1 MGVAMMNPELRRKIK
16 VRMRPDLVIN
26 QQRYGGQSYFIIK
39 DPVGLRYFRF
49 REEELFL
56 LKQLDGYKNLDDI
69 RHEFVDKFR
78 PQRLSVPELE
88 RFVSQLLQA
97 GLATAQTPQAGQR
110 LYERYKKRQR
120 DKIKQMLLNVMYIK
134 VPVFDPE
141 KLLNRLLPYTY
152 FLFTIPFLLLAT
164 TFGLASL
171 LLVLVNWSTFISKL
185 PAYYDFFTVRNV
197 IFMWITLGIVKVLH
211 EFGHGLSCKRFGGE
225 VHEMGLLF
233 LVFTPCLYCN
243 VTDAWMLPNKWHRA
257 IIGAAG
263 MYVELILSSIFVW
276 IWWYTEPGLLNTLSL
291 SIIFVCSVST
301 VLFNANPL
309 LRFDGY
315 YILADLAE
323 IPNLRERSNKYLGTV
338 AGQLFLGED
347 PVKDPFAPQT
357 NRWLFVTYAVA
368 AYLYRILITVT
379 ILYFLYTFLR
389 PYKLGVIS
397 AMIAIAAGSSM
408 VIVPIYRIIK
418 MLSGKWRT
426 LKVDKV
432 RMAVSIPA
440 AIAVIAAVLLC
451 PLPMRVDAPLILQ
464 PKDATVVTVPRQS
477 KLQNLWIKDGD
488 PVVPGQLLAKF
499 VEPMMEIQYGSARRE
514 YDQQIQLER
523 SYRAMD
529 QDSKAE
535 DAKLASDAAYRVM
548 RLLEGELKKLD
559 IVVPP
564 GSQGVALS
572 PPRANDIGK
581 FFKPGD
587 LFCQIGDPAKL
598 EAYIVVPQS
607 EIGLIQE
614 TVAAAGSAD
623 NLRVWVKLAGHVGT
637 ILESRIAEVS
647 QEEITE
653 LPQALSNKAGGQVA
667 TMTDKKSNREVPQ
680 FRSYAVI
687 VNIPNDDLALAS
699 GIRGVARFDVGY
711 KSIYWRIKRYIQQTL
726 NFRL

>member
-1 MGVAMMNPELRRKIK
+1 MGVAMMNPDLRRKIK

-56 LKQLDGYKNLDDI
+56 LQQLDGYKNLDDV
-69 RHEFVDKFR
+69 RHEFVEKFR

-110 LYERYKKRQR
+110 LYERYKKKQR
-120 DKIKQMLLNVMYIK
+120 DKLKQMFLNVLYLK

-141 KLLNRLLPYTY
+141 RLLGRLMPYTY

-164 TFGLASL
+164 MFGLASL

-197 IFMWITLGIVKVLH
+197 IFMWITLGVVKVLH

-263 MYVELILSSIFVW
+263 MYVELILSSMFVW

-347 PVKDPFAPQT
+347 PVKDPFAPQK

-397 AMIAIAAGSSM
+397 AMIAVAAGSSM
-408 VIVPIYRIIK
+408 VIVPIYRMIK
-418 MLSGKWRT
+418 TLSGKWRT

-432 RMAVSIPA
+432 RMAVSIPTA
-440 AIAVIAAVLLC
+440 LIVIATVVLF
-451 PLPMRVDAPLILQ
+451 PLPMRVDAPLIMQ
-464 PKDATVVTVPRQS
+464 PKNATVVTVPRQS
-477 KLQNLWIKDGD
+477 KLENLWVKDGD
-488 PVVPGQLLAKF
+488 PVMPGQLLAKF
-499 VEPMMEIQYGSARRE
+499 VEPMLEIQYGSARRE
-514 YDQQIQLER
+514 YDQQIHLEK

-529 QDSKAE
+529 QDGKAE
-535 DAKLASDAAYRVM
+535 DAHLASDAAYRVM
-548 RLLEGELKKLD
+548 RLLEGEIKKLD

-564 GSQGVALS
+564 GTEGVALS
-572 PPRANDIGK
+572 PPRPNDVGK

-587 LFCQIGDPAKL
+587 LFCQIGDPTKL

-614 TVAAAGSAD
+614 ALAAGGSAE
-623 NLRVWVKLAGHVGT
+623 NLRVWVKLAGHVGS
-637 ILESRIAEVS
+637 ILEARIAEIS

-653 LPQALSNKAGGQVA
+653 LPQALSNKAGGQVP
-667 TMTDKKSNREVPQ
+667 TTTNKQSNKEIPQ

-687 VNIPNDDLALAS
+687 VDIDNTDRSLSS
-699 GIRGVARFDVGY
+699 GLRGAARFDVGY
-711 KSIYWRIKRYIQQTL
+711 KSIYWRVKRYIQQTL